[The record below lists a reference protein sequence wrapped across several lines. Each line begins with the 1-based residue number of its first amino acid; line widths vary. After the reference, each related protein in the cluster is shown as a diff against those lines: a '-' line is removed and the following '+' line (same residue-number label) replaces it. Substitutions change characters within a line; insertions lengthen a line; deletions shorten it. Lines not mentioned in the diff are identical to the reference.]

1 MNVAGVAI
9 FTSNGPSRDYMPL
22 AERNR
27 FGFSYW
33 LDLVVCIL
41 LGLSSFTVF
50 LAAIAK
56 TIHFQGPR
64 DVRYSEDMMLG
75 RIWFSC
81 RQWCDVFDCSKFLT
95 SYNYC
100 MHSLPLVLW
109 HCWLGIRKSIRPVK
123 FEWWSVGMVI
133 CLELHP
139 FCLHMVQVMPLP
151 SQNPITS
158 CFI

>member
-1 MNVAGVAI
+1 MSIIHLLTGKCVFVGLMNVAGVAI

-22 AERNR
+22 ANRNH

-64 DVRYSEDMMLG
+64 DERYSEDMMLG
-75 RIWFSC
+75 RI
-81 RQWCDVFDCSKFLT
+81 
-95 SYNYC
+95 
-100 MHSLPLVLW
+100 
-109 HCWLGIRKSIRPVK
+109 
-123 FEWWSVGMVI
+123 
-133 CLELHP
+133 
-139 FCLHMVQVMPLP
+139 
-151 SQNPITS
+151 
-158 CFI
+158 